1 MDVPLGPIQFTS
13 PMVLLP
19 YRVLRVILVSRVLL
33 ESSLFFLKILEVI

>member
-13 PMVLLP
+13 PMVLP
-19 YRVLRVILVSRVLL
+19 YRVLLVILVYRVLI